1 MFRLVAL
8 AGATKRKMCMKRIA
22 FVCLATL
29 CVVSSWGQALL
40 SLDSCRSMALAN
52 NKQLLVSNKEIEKAE
67 YTNKAAKTNYLPKLK
82 ATATYFRNSREVH
95 LLNKD
100 IRSGLNNMGSAV
112 ASPLE
117 QAIGIVEKNHPELA
131 DALSQFGNGVIGEIS
146 DIGKK
151 INKGFETDT
160 RNLFAGALTI
170 TQPIY
175 MGGKIR
181 AYDKITDYA
190 RQIAEEKHR
199 SAGQEVVLNVDEAY
213 WRVVSLVNKKK
224 LAESYVSLLQHLD
237 SDMQKMI
244 GEGVATRANGLTVSV
259 KLNEAEMALTKVD
272 DGLTLSRMVLCQLC
286 GMPLN
291 SQFTL
296 EDEQKEQLPEVKNDA
311 SFDINQ
317 AYVNRPELRCLE
329 LATQV
334 YDKKVQIARAEFLP
348 QIALTGNYL
357 LTNPSVYNGFE
368 NKFRGMFNVGV
379 MVSAP
384 LFEWGENKYK
394 IRAAKAEAAIAKY
407 ELEEAKEKIELQVNQ
422 QSFQVKEAEKT
433 LQRARKNCERADE
446 NMKTA
451 NVGFK
456 AGMIP
461 TSDLLAAQTAWVS
474 AHSEVIDAEINARL
488 TQVYLKKSLG
498 TLE

>member
-1 MFRLVAL
+1 
-8 AGATKRKMCMKRIA
+8 MKRTVLV
-22 FVCLATL
+22 FLAIF
-29 CVVSSWGQALL
+29 CMASAKGQALL

-52 NKQLLVSNKEIEKAE
+52 NKQLLISAKEIEKAG
-67 YTNKAAKTNYLPKLK
+67 YTAKAAKTNYLPKLK
-82 ATATYFRNSREVH
+82 ATAAYTRNSRETH
-95 LLNKD
+95 LLDKD
-100 IRSGLNNMGSAV
+100 TRTRLNNMGAGM
-112 ASPLE
+112 ASPLG
-117 QAIGIVEKNHPELA
+117 QAAQIVGKYHPELVES
-131 DALSQFGNGVIGEIS
+131 LSKFGNEIIS
-146 DIGKK
+146 DVSEIGHK

-181 AYDKITDYA
+181 AYDQITNFA

-199 SAGQEVVLNVDEAY
+199 SAGQEVILSVDEAY

-224 LAESYVSLLQHLD
+224 LAESYVSLLTRLD

-244 GEGVATRANGLTVSV
+244 KEGVATRANGLTVSV

-272 DGLTLSRMVLCQLC
+272 DGLSLSRMVLCQLC
-286 GMPLN
+286 GMPLE
-291 SQFTL
+291 SRFTL
-296 EDEQKEQLPEVKNDA
+296 EDENKKQLAPGKNDP

-329 LATQV
+329 LAEKV
-334 YDKKVQIARAEFLP
+334 YDKKVQLARSEFLP

-368 NKFRGMFNVGV
+368 NKFKGIFNVGI

-394 IRAAKAEAAIAKY
+394 IRAAKADAAIAGY
-407 ELEEAKEKIELQVNQ
+407 ELSEAREKIELQVNQ
-422 QSFQVKEAEKT
+422 QSFQVKEAAKT
-433 LQRARKNCERADE
+433 LERARKNCERADE

-451 NVGFK
+451 DIGFK
-456 AGMIP
+456 AGVIP

-474 AHSEVIDAEINARL
+474 AHNERIDAEINSRL
-488 TQVYLKKSLG
+488 TQIYLRKSLG
-498 TLE
+498 TLEK